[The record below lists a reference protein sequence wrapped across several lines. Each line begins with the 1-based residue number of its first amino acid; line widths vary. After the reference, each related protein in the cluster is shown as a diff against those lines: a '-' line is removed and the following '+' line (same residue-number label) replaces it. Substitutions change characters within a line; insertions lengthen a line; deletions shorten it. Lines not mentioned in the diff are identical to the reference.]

1 VLALAFAGV
10 GLMPESSGWSG
21 ITGELESELN
31 LAQSRL
37 RLGIQLASDAR
48 DQLLAARCQ
57 LTMVSVLT
65 RSAASRLTVD
75 PREVA
80 DLVNEAG
87 DVFVSQD
94 EHYLA
99 AALRCLEMVWHLVT
113 GDPAAAEN
121 ALRAARW
128 HAVRSGDLWSS
139 GNVEWMD
146 GMLLDVAGD
155 GRGAYGHIERS
166 LRMHDELGMGHVV
179 VGHAR
184 TLVRLADALGE
195 PALAQQWRTFVQ
207 RRTGRSAGGEY
218 DGTVLAAI
226 SNKGGLDAR
235 RAGDL
240 QRAKR
245 AHLEAK
251 AWLADIGVSLGS
263 AFTSSCLG
271 FVASDLGDHRGAVMH
286 HGRALDEAEA
296 LGDPWALALAFDGA
310 ATTFR
315 DGEARWAAEVLGA
328 AGALRELAGR
338 KRDTH
343 VDEVEVVER
352 RARAELGDEAFE
364 KAVGRGA
371 AWRRAEALAAVRTS
385 SRR

>member
-1 VLALAFAGV
+1 
-10 GLMPESSGWSG
+10 
-21 ITGELESELN
+21 
-31 LAQSRL
+31 
-37 RLGIQLASDAR
+37 
-48 DQLLAARCQ
+48 
-57 LTMVSVLT
+57 MVSVLT

-99 AALRCLEMVWHLVT
+99 AALRCLDGLAPRHR
-113 GDPAAAEN
+113 GPRRGRDAR
-121 ALRAARW
+121 RAARW

-155 GRGAYGHIERS
+155 AVAPTATSSGACGCTTSWAWATSSSAMPGRSSDSPTHSAS
-166 LRMHDELGMGHVV
+166 
-179 VGHAR
+179 
-184 TLVRLADALGE
+184 
-195 PALAQQWRTFVQ
+195 PQLAQQWRTFVQ

-226 SNKGGLDAR
+226 SNKVGLDAR

-271 FVASDLGDHRGAVMH
+271 FVASDLGDHRGAAMH

-296 LGDPWALALAFDGA
+296 LGDPSALALAFDGA